1 MKALT
6 KIKGLDQVSVVIFNC
21 ARGLTNC
28 KCVNFLYN
36 YFMAACPSL
45 GFYAIETLFVDNY
58 TLAKQIVG
66 RNYFSHK
73 KSLKRMIGSG
83 FYLCLQRKN

>member
-28 KCVNFLYN
+28 KCVNF
-36 YFMAACPSL
+36 
-45 GFYAIETLFVDNY
+45 Y
-58 TLAKQIVG
+58 TIILWQHV
-66 RNYFSHK
+66 RVLDFTP
-73 KSLKRMIGSG
+73 
-83 FYLCLQRKN
+83 